1 MSIAEELDLSLEEV
15 VFMVA
20 EDLDDGPA
28 SDGAP
33 APTSIEDVNRR
44 LRLSAREKIED
55 ARDDIRTKAAR

>member
-33 APTSIEDVNRR
+33 APTIEDVNRR